1 MKVYFVRT
9 ASALVRLVRLTL
21 LATILATLAAAPAAA
36 AGQDQPG
43 CQPDQ
48 AAAKY
53 PSLAGKTIKIAAD
66 PAIQPY
72 VFRDPANF
80 DHLIG
85 VDADL
90 IPMAMACVGLKYDYS
105 LGAWG
110 GLLPSVVAGQAD
122 MMWANLYYTP
132 ERAQQVDFVVFERAG
147 TGGLVKAGNP
157 KNIQS
162 MDDVC
167 GNTAAAGV
175 GTVEET
181 TFKQQSDKCVAE
193 GKQPIQLVDYP
204 DVPAGSRL
212 VANDRA
218 DIMLSDLGVTTSLVQ
233 AQPDNFTLGFTI
245 FTDYKVGP
253 AVQKGNADLLNAVYD
268 GLKAQEANG
277 VIKQVLQTY
286 GIDPALA
293 IPVERL
299 TE

>member
-1 MKVYFVRT
+1 MHVRT
-9 ASALVRLVRLTL
+9 FSRLLLMGRALVSVAAIAALT
-21 LATILATLAAAPAAA
+21 ATPSAA
-36 AGQDQPG
+36 AGQEQQA

-48 AAAKY
+48 AAQRY

-72 VFRDPANF
+72 VFRDPADF

-90 IPMAMACVGLKYDYS
+90 IPMVMNCVGLNYEYS

-157 KNIQS
+157 KNIKS

-175 GTVEET
+175 GTVEEV
-181 TFKQQSDKCVAE
+181 TFKQQSDKCVAA

-204 DVPAGSRL
+204 DIPAGARL
-212 VANDRA
+212 IQNERA
-218 DIMLSDLGVTTSLVQ
+218 DILMSDLGTTSSLVKES
-233 AQPDNFTLGFTI
+233 PDQYDLGFTI
-245 FTDYKVGP
+245 FTDFKVGP
-253 AVQKGNADLLNAVYD
+253 AVQKGNPDLLKALYD
-268 GLKAQEANG
+268 GLKVQELRG
-277 VIKQVLQTY
+277 SIKQVMQTY
-286 GIDPALA
+286 GIDPSLA
-293 IPVERL
+293 IPVEQL
-299 TE
+299 TQ

>member
-1 MKVYFVRT
+1 MRGSRT
-9 ASALVRLVRLTL
+9 FPRLFGSALVALVTVVALT
-21 LATILATLAAAPAAA
+21 ATPAAA
-36 AGQDQPG
+36 AQDQPA

-48 AAAKY
+48 AGTKY
-53 PSLAGKTIKIAAD
+53 PSVAGKTVKIAAD

-72 VFRDPANF
+72 VFRDPTNF
-80 DHLIG
+80 DQLIG

-90 IPMAMACVGLKYDYS
+90 IPQVMQCVGLQYEYS
-105 LGAWG
+105 LGSWG

-157 KNIQS
+157 KGIKS

-167 GNTAAAGV
+167 GNRAAAGV

-181 TFKQQSDKCVAE
+181 TFKQLSDKCVAA
-193 GKQPIQLVDYP
+193 GKQPIELVDYP
-204 DVPAGSRL
+204 DIPAGSRL
-212 VANDRA
+212 ITNDRA
-218 DIMLSDLGVTTSLVQ
+218 DILLSDLGTTSSLVQ
-233 AQPDNFTLGFTI
+233 ASPDQYELGFTI

-253 AVQKGNADLLNAVYD
+253 AVQKGNTDLLQAVYD
-268 GLKAQEANG
+268 GLKVQEMNG
-277 VIKQVLQTY
+277 TIKQVMSTY

-293 IPVERL
+293 IPVEQL
-299 TE
+299 TQ

>member
-1 MKVYFVRT
+1 MRISGLCSRLTVSALLAATTFAAPTAAPVAAQG
-9 ASALVRLVRLTL
+9 ASA
-21 LATILATLAAAPAAA
+21 
-36 AGQDQPG
+36 

-48 AAAKY
+48 AATRY
-53 PSLAGKTIKIAAD
+53 PNVAGKTIKIAAD

-72 VFRDPANF
+72 VFRDPADFN
-80 DHLIG
+80 HLIG

-90 IPMAMACVGLKYDYS
+90 IPMVMNCVGLNYEYS

-147 TGGLVKAGNP
+147 TGGLVKTGNP
-157 KNIQS
+157 KGIHS

-181 TFKQQSDKCVAE
+181 TFKEQSDKCVAA
-193 GKQPIQLVDYP
+193 GKAPIQLVDYP
-204 DVPAGSRL
+204 DIPAGSRL
-212 VANDRA
+212 ITNERA
-218 DIMLSDLGVTTSLVQ
+218 DILLSDLGTTSSL
-233 AQPDNFTLGFTI
+233 AKASPDQYELGFTI

-253 AVQKGNADLLNAVYD
+253 AVQKGNTDLLQAVYD
-268 GLKAQEANG
+268 GLKAQEVNG
-277 VIKQVLQTY
+277 TIQQVMGTY

-293 IPVERL
+293 IPVEQL
-299 TE
+299 TQ

>member
-1 MKVYFVRT
+1 MR
-9 ASALVRLVRLTL
+9 ALTSTL
-21 LATILATLAAAPAAA
+21 RIVSSLLMAATLAAVSVSPAAA
-36 AGQDQPG
+36 QDQSA

-48 AAAKY
+48 AAARY

-72 VFRDPANF
+72 VFRDPNSF

-90 IPMAMACVGLKYDYS
+90 IPLVMNCVGLKYDYS

-132 ERAQQVDFVVFERAG
+132 ERAQQVDFIVFERAG
-147 TGGLVKAGNP
+147 TGGLVRAGNP
-157 KNIQS
+157 KGIHS

-167 GNTAAAGV
+167 GNSAAAGV

-181 TFKQQSDKCVAE
+181 TFKQLSDKCVAE
-193 GKQPIQLVDYP
+193 GKQPIPLVDYP

-212 VANDRA
+212 IANDRA
-218 DIMLSDLGVTTSLVQ
+218 DIMLSDLGITSSLVQ
-233 AQPDNFTLGFTI
+233 ASPDQFELGFTI

-253 AVQKGNADLLNAVYD
+253 AVQKGNSDLLQAVFD
-268 GLKAQEANG
+268 GLKVQEMNG
-277 VIKQVLQTY
+277 TIKNVLQTY
-286 GIDPALA
+286 GIDPALS
-293 IPVERL
+293 IPVEQL
-299 TE
+299 TQ